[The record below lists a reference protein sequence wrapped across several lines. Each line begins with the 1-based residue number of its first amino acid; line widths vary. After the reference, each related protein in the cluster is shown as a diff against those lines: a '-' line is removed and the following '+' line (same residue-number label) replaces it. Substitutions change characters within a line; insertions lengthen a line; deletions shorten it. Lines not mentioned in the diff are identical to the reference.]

1 MVFVVGIS
9 CRGLVR
15 ARVAGM
21 EQLVDGAAASRRFA
35 AGCCA
40 VEQQGDDLVRRHESY
55 NTPRPPR
62 PTPADNGRPRHGL
75 PALPLPLV
83 FRFLFVFVILSPPC
97 LPSYDVVCLFVNDVA
112 DGEVLKTL
120 GMFGVGMLALR

>member
-9 CRGLVR
+9 CRGLGRESREWSNSSMVLQHPAVLLLVAAQSSSRETILCGDTR
-15 ARVAGM
+15 A
-21 EQLVDGAAASRRFA
+21 
-35 AGCCA
+35 
-40 VEQQGDDLVRRHESY
+40 
-55 NTPRPPR
+55 TTRPDPHG
-62 PTPADNGRPRHGL
+62 TPADNDRPRHGL

-97 LPSYDVVCLFVNDVA
+97 LLSYDVVCLFVNDVA